1 MNEEK
6 LQEIINKNISSQN
19 SKNMI
24 KLNKHSE
31 RLYRKDIDYIKMRD
45 DIIYGLC
52 LILGGFDIDSVAL
65 SGKQRDALFEL
76 KNSIIEAFRKGEKKI
91 SKLKPLIFDET
102 RIIDGLK
109 WQLIN

>member
-76 KNSIIEAFRKGEKKI
+76 KNSIIEAFRKGE
-91 SKLKPLIFDET
+91 
-102 RIIDGLK
+102 
-109 WQLIN
+109 